1 MKLLKN
7 KFFII
12 VIAIAIVLCVIPTVL
27 AAMGRTDL
35 LRSGLNLCA
44 TPFRAVFNWVGDG
57 VSGFF
62 EYFSGVDR
70 LIKEKEELR
79 AELDEYRDAL
89 ARAELAEGE
98 NEWLRDQLGFVNA
111 HSEYIMT
118 DARVTG
124 RSSNSYSVTYTV
136 NRGSESGIAVN
147 MAVVTPSGVVGY
159 VSEVGLGW
167 SRVVALTDPTSAVGV
182 YTSSGVYGTVE
193 GSLKYRSD
201 GYCVMNSTATLSKGT
216 LLMSSGYGNIF
227 PEGLAVGKIIS
238 SEQDEYSHT
247 VTYIVEPTVDF
258 NSISYV
264 LVVTGKKVSVD
275 EQK

>member
-7 KFFII
+7 KFFIT
-12 VIAIAIVLCVIPTVL
+12 VIAIAIVLCVIPTVF

-35 LRSGLNLCA
+35 IRSGLNICA

-70 LIKEKEELR
+70 LIKENEELR

-111 HSEYIMT
+111 QSEYTMT
-118 DARVTG
+118 DARITG
-124 RSSNSYSVTYTV
+124 RSSNSYSVTYTL
-136 NRGSESGIAVN
+136 NRGSESGIEVN
-147 MAVVTPSGVVGY
+147 MAVITPSGVFGY
-159 VSEVGLGW
+159 ISEVGLGW
-167 SRVVALTDPTSAVGV
+167 SRAVALTDPTSAVGV

-193 GSLKYRSD
+193 GSIKHRSD
-201 GYCVMNSTATLSKGT
+201 GYCVISSTATLAKGT
-216 LLMSSGYGNIF
+216 LLLSSGYGNIF

-238 SEQDEYSHT
+238 SEQDDYSHT
-247 VTYIVEPTVDF
+247 VTYIVDPTVDF
-258 NSISYV
+258 NSTSHV
-264 LVVTGKKVSVD
+264 LVVTGKRVSGD